1 MEKWGVL
8 MGNLTIAT
16 IFIVTLNILMWFCT
30 ISMLTIN
37 PTGSMCYNLGG
48 TIIENTVTTTGNI
61 SVVDNDVVGDLPN
74 PQGTVSVGGT
84 TSIFTDIFNN
94 ILGWFKSAPGIK
106 YIYGVVAA
114 PYNILKCTGL
124 PSHFVAGIGTLWYL
138 VSFLVL
144 IAFLWGRD

>member
-1 MEKWGVL
+1 MIKKIDHIG
-8 MGNLTIAT
+8 IA
-16 IFIVTLNILMWFCT
+16 VK
-30 ISMLTIN
+30 S
-37 PTGSMCYNLGG
+37 
-48 TIIENTVTTTGNI
+48 IENA
-61 SVVDNDVVGDLPN
+61 SEL
-74 PQGTVSVGGT
+74 
-84 TSIFTDIFNN
+84 FNN

-124 PSHFVAGIGTLWYL
+124 PSRFVAGIGTLWYL